1 MFRVRAFSYRRAA
14 LLLCLPA
21 IACTSPA
28 AAVAHPGVGKGEGPL
43 SPALATLAKPSVRA
57 LPPDRQATVAGIAP
71 DGPGSL
77 VRSGGRVLVDIRF
90 DQGAIAAL
98 PQLRADGARVIAAS
112 RPLQRITAG
121 VPQAELAGLAAV
133 PGVAAVTQVRAP
145 ILRAFEP
152 CEGGSVVS
160 EGVTQLNVP
169 PARETPFEVEG
180 EGITVGVLSDSLN
193 QANEAVTG
201 GPVATKQPQDVLSL
215 DLPGKRNT
223 CPGQSTAVEDLR
235 DYEPEPGEEEPF
247 DEGRAMLQIVHDM
260 APKSE
265 LAFNS
270 AFNGELAFA
279 EGIEDLA
286 KPVNEGGA
294 GAQVVVDDVGYFEE
308 PFFQDG
314 PVAAAVNQVSED
326 GATYLSAAGNDNLF
340 DAEGNEIASWE
351 APEYRDSGSCPPAVA
366 AIAELNPAHCMDF
379 NPGPAVTDRTFGIK
393 VEPEEVLSIDLQWA
407 EPWEGVQTDL
417 DAVLLNADGEVLTGS
432 TEDNVSSKEEK
443 GTQEPVEIVQWA
455 NESKADQTV
464 QLVINRFS
472 GTADPRLKFIFLQN
486 GGGVSGTEYPKSG
499 GEDVVGPSIYG
510 HAAAAGAIAVGAV
523 RFEPRVGEKEG
534 PENYSSRGPVT
545 HYFGPVDGTEPA
557 TELPLPEELSKPE
570 VAATDCGATTFF
582 ARQPES
588 EPDVWR
594 FCGTSA
600 AAPHAAGVAALMLED
615 EPAASPGEVR
625 EALAGSA
632 EPFDEFGPCAQG
644 GGLIESVGAL
654 EAIEAGAP
662 FSTPEPCEPPDA
674 SGAVFVAPGDWGSET
689 PPAPPVKPTT
699 PPTSPQPVPQPP
711 ETRAPTT
718 SFAKHPPAT
727 VRVSG
732 RSAKLVFRFAADQA
746 DATFLCKVDRSAF
759 AFCGPKLVRRFTV
772 GRHVVKVKARG
783 TTGLVDQ
790 TPAVF
795 SFRVVAAG

>member
-1 MFRVRAFSYRRAA
+1 M
-14 LLLCLPA
+14 
-21 IACTSPA
+21 ACASPA
-28 AAVAHPGVGKGEGPL
+28 AAAAHPGLGKGDGPL
-43 SPALATLAKPSVRA
+43 SPALTTLAKPSVRA
-57 LPPDRQATVAGIAP
+57 LPQDGQAKVAGIAP
-71 DGPGSL
+71 SGPGSL
-77 VRSGGRVLVDIRF
+77 VRSGGRVLVDVRF
-90 DQGAIAAL
+90 DRGAIAAL
-98 PQLRADGARVIAAS
+98 PQLRSSGARVVAAS
-112 RPLQRITAG
+112 RQLQRVTAS
-121 VPQAELAGLAAV
+121 VPQADLADLAAL

-145 ILRAFEP
+145 ILRAFQP

-169 PARETPFEVEG
+169 PARKGPFEVEG

-193 QANEAVTG
+193 QANEAVSG

-235 DYEPEPGEEEPF
+235 DYELEPGEEEPF

-260 APKSE
+260 APKTE

-286 KPVNEGGA
+286 KPVSEGGA

-314 PVAAAVNQVSED
+314 PVAAAVNQVTEA

-340 DAEGNEIASWE
+340 DAEDNEIASWE
-351 APEYRDSGSCPPAVA
+351 APEYRDSGACPAAVA

-379 NPGPAVTDRTFGIK
+379 NPEAGVTDRTFGIE
-393 VEPEEVLSIDLQWA
+393 VEPEETLSIDLQWA

-443 GTQEPVEIVQWA
+443 GTQEPVEIVQWT
-455 NESKADQTV
+455 NESKAEQTV

-486 GGGVSGTEYPKSG
+486 GGGVSATEYPKSG
-499 GEDVVGPSIYG
+499 GGDVVGPSLYG

-523 RFEPRVGEKEG
+523 RFEPRKGEKEG
-534 PENYSSRGPVT
+534 PEDYSSRGPAT

-557 TELPLPEELSKPE
+557 AELLLPEELSKPE

-615 EPAASPGEVR
+615 EPTASPDEVR
-625 EALAGSA
+625 EALAASA
-632 EPFDEFGPCAQG
+632 EPFGGFGPCAQG
-644 GGLIESVGAL
+644 GGLVEAVGAL
-654 EAIEAGAP
+654 EAIELGPPFTAP
-662 FSTPEPCEPPDA
+662 ETCEAPNA

-689 PPAPPVKPTT
+689 PPAPPTPPVKPVTPT
-699 PPTSPQPVPQPP
+699 PPQPGPQPP
-711 ETRAPTT
+711 ETRAPST

-727 VRVSG
+727 VRTSG

-746 DATFLCKVDRSAF
+746 DATFLCRIDRSAF
-759 AFCGPKLVRRFTV
+759 VSCGPKLVRRFTV
-772 GRHVVKVKARG
+772 GRHTVKVKARG
-783 TTGLVDQ
+783 PSGLVDQ

-795 SFRVVAAG
+795 NFRVVASG

>member
-1 MFRVRAFSYRRAA
+1 MFRARAFSFRRAA

-21 IACTSPA
+21 IACTAPA
-28 AAVAHPGVGKGEGPL
+28 AAIADPALSKSEGPL

-57 LPPDRQATVAGIAP
+57 LPPARQAKVAGIAP
-71 DGPGSL
+71 SGPGSL
-77 VRSGGRVLVDIRF
+77 VRSGGRMLVDIRF

-98 PQLRADGARVIAAS
+98 PQLRGAGARVVAAS
-112 RPLQRITAG
+112 RTLQRVTVG
-121 VPQAELAGLAAV
+121 VPQADLTGLAAV

-145 ILRAFEP
+145 ILRAFGP

-160 EGVTQLNVP
+160 EGVTQLNAQK
-169 PARETPFEVEG
+169 ARGDFGVEG

-235 DYEPEPGEEEPF
+235 DYELEPGEEAPF

-286 KPVNEGGA
+286 KPVGEGGA

-314 PVAAAVNQVSED
+314 PVAAAVNRVTEA

-351 APEYRDSGSCPPAVA
+351 APEYRDSGACPPAVA
-366 AIAELNPAHCMDF
+366 ALTELNPAHCMDF
-379 NPGPAVTDRTFGIK
+379 NPEAGATDRTFGIK
-393 VEPEEVLSIDLQWA
+393 VEPEETLSIDLQWA

-432 TEDNVSSKEEK
+432 AEDNVSSKEEK
-443 GTQEPVEIVQWA
+443 GTQEPVEIVQWT
-455 NESKADQTV
+455 NETDAEQTV

-510 HAAAAGAIAVGAV
+510 HAAASGAIAVGAV
-523 RFEPRVGEKEG
+523 PFDDSSEPEF
-534 PENYSSRGPVT
+534 YSSRGPVT
-545 HYFGPVDGTEPA
+545 HYFGPVEGTTPA
-557 TELPLPEELSKPE
+557 PQLLSPEELSKPE
-570 VAATDCGATTFF
+570 IAATDCGATTFF
-582 ARQPES
+582 ARRPKS

-600 AAPHAAGVAALMLED
+600 AAPHAAGAAALMLED
-615 EPAASPGEVR
+615 EPGASPEEVR
-625 EALAGSA
+625 EALAVSGS
-632 EPFDEFGPCAQG
+632 PVGTFGPCEVG
-644 GGLIESVGAL
+644 GGLVETVGAL
-654 EAIEAGAP
+654 EAIEPGPPLTAP
-662 FSTPEPCEPPDA
+662 ETCEPPNA
-674 SGAVFVAPGDWGSET
+674 SGAVFVAPGDWGSES
-689 PPAPPVKPTT
+689 PPAPPTPPVKPTT
-699 PPTSPQPVPQPP
+699 PPTSPPPVTPQPP
-711 ETRAPTT
+711 ETRAPST

-727 VRVSG
+727 VRTSG
-732 RSAKLVFRFAADQA
+732 RSAKLTFRFTADQA
-746 DATFLCKVDRSAF
+746 DATFLCKIDRSPF
-759 AFCGPKLVRRFTV
+759 AFCGPKLVRRFPL
-772 GRHVVKVKARG
+772 GRHTVKVKARG

-795 SFRVVAAG
+795 SFRVVASG